1 MCRFSLVLLGF
12 FVAKLP
18 LRMGLSRAMLQGWV
32 AIGWQVSSRPLR
44 AVLVDD
50 VLRCT
55 ACLKASTQKQ
65 RNPPARTDLGRGD
78 LSMTGFYAWA
88 ALAALGFVAVVTL
101 ISRPEQMW
109 ANAYVLVICL
119 AAGLL
124 STAVK
129 MFEPN
134 RWLAL
139 LLMILIFGIGAAA
152 VAKQL
157 GASP

>member
-1 MCRFSLVLLGF
+1 
-12 FVAKLP
+12 
-18 LRMGLSRAMLQGWV
+18 
-32 AIGWQVSSRPLR
+32 
-44 AVLVDD
+44 
-50 VLRCT
+50 
-55 ACLKASTQKQ
+55 
-65 RNPPARTDLGRGD
+65 
-78 LSMTGFYAWA
+78 MTGFYAWA

-152 VAKQL
+152 VAKHRSL
-157 GASP
+157 AVVSRLLC

>member
-1 MCRFSLVLLGF
+1 
-12 FVAKLP
+12 
-18 LRMGLSRAMLQGWV
+18 
-32 AIGWQVSSRPLR
+32 
-44 AVLVDD
+44 
-50 VLRCT
+50 
-55 ACLKASTQKQ
+55 
-65 RNPPARTDLGRGD
+65 
-78 LSMTGFYAWA
+78 MTGFYAWA

-152 VAKQL
+152 VAKHRSL
-157 GASP
+157 AVVSRPLC

>member
-1 MCRFSLVLLGF
+1 
-12 FVAKLP
+12 
-18 LRMGLSRAMLQGWV
+18 
-32 AIGWQVSSRPLR
+32 
-44 AVLVDD
+44 
-50 VLRCT
+50 
-55 ACLKASTQKQ
+55 
-65 RNPPARTDLGRGD
+65 
-78 LSMTGFYAWA
+78 MTGFYAWA

-101 ISRPEQMW
+101 IRRPEQMW
-109 ANAYVLVICL
+109 ANVYVLVICL

-124 STAVK
+124 FTAVK

-157 GASP
+157 GASSGMQ